1 MMMSMLAAFWMV
13 SLMFVITPG
22 ADWAYAIT
30 AGMREGASRPAI
42 AGLLLGHLTAT
53 IVVAAGVGILVA
65 NTPGALLAL
74 TVLGSAYLLWLGTNM
89 VANPPVPT
97 AGEGVEA
104 GSWTRWAVKGFGV
117 SGLNPKVF
125 LLFLAFLPQF
135 TNPAAVWPIPAQMVL
150 LGIVHII
157 NCGVIYALVAAGSQ
171 SLLRTRPK
179 AARLVGQISGA
190 VMIALA
196 GFLLA
201 EQFLK

>member
-1 MMMSMLAAFWMV
+1 MIMSSVAAFWVV

-30 AGMREGASRPAI
+30 AGMREGASQPAI

-53 IVVAAGVGILVA
+53 MVVAAGVGVLVA
-65 NTPGALLAL
+65 NTPVALTAL
-74 TVLGSAYLLWLGTNM
+74 TVLGSAYLLWLGFNM

-97 AGEGVEA
+97 AGEGAAA
-104 GSWTRWAVKGFGV
+104 GSWTRWVVKGFGV

-125 LLFLAFLPQF
+125 LLFLALLPQF
-135 TNPAAVWPIPAQMVL
+135 TNPAAVWPIPMQMIL
-150 LGIVHII
+150 LGTVHVI

-171 SLLRTRPK
+171 SVLRTRPR
-179 AARLVGQISGA
+179 AARTVGQISGA

-196 GFLLA
+196 ALLLA
-201 EQFLK
+201 EQFFG

>member
-1 MMMSMLAAFWMV
+1 MMMSMLGAFWIV

-74 TVLGSAYLLWLGTNM
+74 TVLGSAYLLWLGCNM

-97 AGEGVEA
+97 AGEGMAA
-104 GSWTRWAVKGFGV
+104 GSWSRWVVKGFGV